1 MEQNALHFARAL
13 FVGRSNKVDTTVGIK
28 RLLIVVKEGISL
40 PIHGDPLG
48 WAINISAPSRQI
60 EGIQVP

>member
-13 FVGRSNKVDTTVGIK
+13 VVGRSNKVDTTVGIK
-28 RLLIVVKEGISL
+28 CLLIVVKERISL

-48 WAINISAPSRQI
+48 WVINISAPSRQI
-60 EGIQVP
+60 EGVQVP